1 MDNARALLN
10 QLFFDPKRYDLT
22 RVGRYKLNSRLGL
35 DIDLDVRTL
44 THDDILA
51 LVRELVRLPNILGI
65 SEELDEDLKDY
76 AAEALSRPR
85 EAVEEHL
92 DEYEHFGNRRLR
104 TVGELIQEA
113 FRIGL
118 YRMERVVRER
128 LTTEDADTIT
138 PQTIINIRPVVAALK
153 EFFGS
158 SQLSQFMDQTNSL
171 SGLTHRRR
179 LNSLGAGGL
188 TRERAPIEVRDVHP
202 THYGRMCP
210 IETPEGPN
218 IGLIGSLSRYAQ
230 VSEYGFVTT
239 PYRVV
244 KDGKLTEEIV
254 RLDAT
259 EEQER
264 LIAQANEPLDENG
277 KLLGDSI
284 LCRTQAGQYVYV
296 EPTEVDLI
304 DVSPEQIWSVAT
316 AMIPFLEHDDAN
328 RALMGSNMQR
338 QAVPLLKTDAPL
350 IGTGMERRAALDT
363 GDVLLARN
371 AGTVDFVDATRIV
384 VNTEDGGRDEYDLQ
398 KFMRSNQGTLIHQK
412 PFIKA
417 GQAGQ
422 GRASCWPTARRSDK
436 GEMALGKNL
445 MRRLHVLGGLQL
457 RGRDHPLAPP
467 GQGRRADLDPH
478 RGVRGR
484 RPHDQARRRGDHA
497 RHPEPLGG
505 VAAQPRRSRDRAHR
519 RRGAVGRSAGGQG
532 HAEGRDRADGRGEAD
547 PRDLQGEGARGPRHV
562 A

>member
-1 MDNARALLN
+1 M
-10 QLFFDPKRYDLT
+10 
-22 RVGRYKLNSRLGL
+22 
-35 DIDLDVRTL
+35 
-44 THDDILA
+44 
-51 LVRELVRLPNILGI
+51 
-65 SEELDEDLKDY
+65 
-76 AAEALSRPR
+76 PR
-85 EAVEEHL
+85 EPVADHL

-158 SQLSQFMDQTNSL
+158 SQLVAVHGPDELAVRPDAPPPPVSA
-171 SGLTHRRR
+171 
-179 LNSLGAGGL
+179 LGAGGL

-218 IGLIGSLSRYAQ
+218 IGLIGSLSCYAE
-230 VSEYGFVTT
+230 VSEHGFVTT

-244 KDGKLTEEIV
+244 EDGHGDRRDRPPRRHPGGGAPDRAGERRRSTRRRASSRAPTSSAARRPASTCTVAPKD
-254 RLDAT
+254 
-259 EEQER
+259 
-264 LIAQANEPLDENG
+264 
-277 KLLGDSI
+277 
-284 LCRTQAGQYVYV
+284 
-296 EPTEVDLI
+296 VDLM

-371 AGTVDFVDATRIV
+371 AGTVAYVDADAIV
-384 VNTEDGGRDEYDLQ
+384 DRRPRTARDEYELQ

-412 PFIKA
+412 PRVET
-417 GQAGQ
+417 GPAGQ
-422 GRASCWPTARRSDK
+422 GRRRARRR
-436 GEMALGKNL
+436 LGD
-445 MRRLHVLGGLQL
+445 RPRRDGAGQEPDGRLHVLGGLQL
-457 RGRDHPLAPP
+457 RGRDHPVATAWSRTTSSPRSTSRSTRSTP
-467 GQGRRADLDPH
+467 A
-478 RGVRGR
+478 
-484 RPHDQARRRGDHA
+484 RPSWAT
-497 RHPEPLGG
+497 
-505 VAAQPRRSRDRAHR
+505 RRSRATSRTARRSRCATSTTAASSASAPRSAPATCSSARSR
-519 RRGAVGRSAGGQG
+519 RR
-532 HAEGRDRADGRGEAD
+532 
-547 PRDLQGEGARGPRHV
+547 ARPS
-562 A
+562 